1 MVPVVWRVCNKWFQ
15 AGLRLSTSLWQWD
28 LLESGSVRF
37 NVSSSEWGAWGVI
50 WTAMNNSQ
58 SCRACTN
65 THSCT
70 HMHVCRNTSSYRCVH
85 TLNRHNIKHF
95 THSQH
100 VNAHKSLC
108 THGDKKPSETHAHT
122 RKHTHTD
129 TLPKTDSSF
138 TRPPP
143 FSLFILNIQTG
154 IVRRYSVFSK
164 TPMLAGRLKDG
175 TLCCVVTVCNT

>member
-1 MVPVVWRVCNKWFQ
+1 MSTHIKVCAHMETKNPQKHTL
-15 AGLRLSTSLWQWD
+15 AHTL
-28 LLESGSVRF
+28 
-37 NVSSSEWGAWGVI
+37 
-50 WTAMNNSQ
+50 
-58 SCRACTN
+58 
-65 THSCT
+65 THS
-70 HMHVCRNTSSYRCVH
+70 H
-85 TLNRHNIKHF
+85 
-95 THSQH
+95 
-100 VNAHKSLC
+100 
-108 THGDKKPSETHAHT
+108 
-122 RKHTHTD
+122 